1 MNDPVASA
9 QTDILAARLVA
20 LDIFSAVIDRRQP
33 LDQVLEENQGL
44 NSLSA
49 QNRAF
54 VRMLVSTA
62 LRRLGQIDDF
72 IRRATEKNSPPSP
85 PLLHHLLRLGATQIA
100 FMDVPDYAAADTSV
114 RIADERQLSRQRGLV
129 NAVLRRI
136 AREHRDWT
144 SKQDIARMNMPD
156 WLMKLLIADYGL
168 RTAAEIA
175 LANMAEAP
183 LDISIKN
190 PGMRDHWAASLN
202 AAILPTGTLRRAE
215 GGMVRDLPGFDD
227 GMWWVQDAA
236 AALPVNLLGE
246 IEGKTVIDLC
256 AAPGGKTAQMAAR
269 GAHVI
274 ALDRSAAR
282 LARLGQNLR
291 RLRLDK
297 NVHIETADAAAWR
310 PKDKVEFILLD
321 APCTATGTIRR
332 HPDVPY
338 LKSEADV
345 TRLGDVQQRLLDNAS
360 EMLVPGGILI
370 YCTCSL
376 LKDEGERQIE
386 KLLMRNSSIQRLP
399 ISPGETGGINSII
412 NENGDMRILP
422 FHLAA
427 QGGMDGFFASRL
439 QRL

>member
-1 MNDPVASA
+1 MNDHAASA
-9 QTDILAARLVA
+9 QTDILAARLIA
-20 LDIFSAVIDRRQP
+20 LDIFSTVIDRRQP
-33 LDQVLEENQGL
+33 LDQVLEENRGL
-44 NSLSA
+44 NALSA

-72 IRRATEKNSPPSP
+72 IRRATEKNTPLNP

-136 AREHRDWT
+136 AREHRDWAG
-144 SKQDIARMNMPD
+144 KQDTARMNTPD
-156 WLMKLLIADYGL
+156 WLMKILIADYGL

-175 LANMAEAP
+175 QANMAEAP

-190 PGMRDHWAASLN
+190 PGMRDHWAATLQ

-236 AALPVNLLGE
+236 AALPVNLLGN

-269 GAHVI
+269 GASVI

-282 LARLGQNLR
+282 LTRLGENLR

-297 NVHIETADAAAWR
+297 NIQMETADAAAWH
-310 PKDKVEFILLD
+310 PKDKAEFILLD

-345 TRLGDVQQRLLDNAS
+345 TRLGDVQQKLLDNAC

-386 KLLMRNSSIQRLP
+386 KLLARNSSIQRLP
-399 ISPGETGGINSII
+399 LSPAETGGINGII
-412 NENGDMRILP
+412 NEQGDMRILP